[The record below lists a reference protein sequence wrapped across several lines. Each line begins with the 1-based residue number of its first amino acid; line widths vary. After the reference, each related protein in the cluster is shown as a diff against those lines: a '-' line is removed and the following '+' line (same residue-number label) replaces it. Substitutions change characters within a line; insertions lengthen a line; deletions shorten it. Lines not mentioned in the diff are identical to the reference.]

1 MLEVSSPPSRAVPPK
16 TGLSSL
22 QREQALSI
30 SQEMRSSAK
39 RAGGPLHASSVGRGL
54 GPAPC
59 LALPPGPHQL
69 AASSGASLQRFGGG
83 IQAGLPPALGT
94 FKEAKLWGGKG
105 RSLRGGQGGQGPAS
119 LPALPKPTLLK
130 LPSEA
135 FPEYPD

>member
-22 QREQALSI
+22 QREQALSV

-94 FKEAKLWGGKG
+94 FKEAKLPQCQDQQ
-105 RSLRGGQGGQGPAS
+105 GQQQ
-119 LPALPKPTLLK
+119 
-130 LPSEA
+130 EA
-135 FPEYPD
+135 PQCAAQDDPDGDL